1 MKTYKQKQRNKLL
14 WKYSNKYQKKKEH
27 RKTETQN
34 HNRLRHICRS
44 NKLYKDIV
52 KQKQTWLNRNK

>member
-14 WKYSNKYQKKKEH
+14 WKYSNKYQKKEH

-34 HNRLRHICRS
+34 HNRLRHIEAIS
-44 NKLYKDIV
+44 YTKIQLNK
-52 KQKQTWLNRNK
+52 NKHG